1 MSTVD
6 AISTVY
12 TVPTV
17 SAVYSAVLPPLMIF
31 LIKKKRVNTQPFLV
45 ARGAQAVA
53 VHIDHRYSDRL
64 RRLEMKCNISENT
77 QVDV

>member
-1 MSTVD
+1 M
-6 AISTVY
+6 
-12 TVPTV
+12 
-17 SAVYSAVLPPLMIF
+17 
-31 LIKKKRVNTQPFLV
+31 QPFLV